1 MTDTIDTNFFIAY
14 DHETHTYHVIADD
27 GFGVQ
32 VQARTQ
38 IGTAISLIEQL
49 RHGILKGGIQ
59 AIVSTYQPE
68 TVQ

>member
-1 MTDTIDTNFFIAY
+1 MDDSLDTNTFIAY
-14 DHETHTYHVIADD
+14 DDATHTYIVIASD

-38 IGTAISLIEQL
+38 IGTIVNLIDQL
-49 RHGILKGGIQ
+49 RHGSLRSGIQ

>member
-1 MTDTIDTNFFIAY
+1 MTDYIEANHLIDY
-14 DHETHTYHVIADD
+14 DEDTHTYMVIAAD

-38 IGTAISLIEQL
+38 LGTVMELIDQL
-49 RHGILKGGIQ
+49 RHGTLRSGIQ
-59 AIVSTYQPE
+59 AVVSTYQPE